1 MVVVGGASVRLYH
14 GATTMLI
21 IGIILSFVVLAYL
34 CWLLFTLAVNAFPFF
49 VGVTTGLATYHSGSG
64 PIGAVIV
71 GLVASS
77 ITFAAGQIAF
87 TTVRSPLIRAAIAL
101 LFAVPAAVAGYHAA
115 LGLAQIGVP
124 TEGWRQ
130 AIAVIGAIAVAATA
144 WARIALIAPP
154 DTGGASLPASP
165 VRLTSAAHD
174 G

>member
-1 MVVVGGASVRLYH
+1 
-14 GATTMLI
+14 MLI

-34 CWLLFTLAVNAFPFF
+34 CWLLFTLAVNAVPFF
-49 VGVTTGLATYHSGSG
+49 AGVTAGLATYHTGSG
-64 PIGAVIV
+64 PIGAIIV

-87 TTVRSPLIRAAIAL
+87 TTIRSPLVRAVIAV

-115 LGLAQIGVP
+115 LGLAQIAVP

-144 WARIALIAPP
+144 WARMALIAPP
-154 DTGGASLPASP
+154 DTGGASLTASP
-165 VRLTSAAHD
+165 IRLTSAAHD